1 MQMYLV
7 LPVLF
12 VVARRAARSSWF
24 LAYGDVCCNGF
35 GSHRIYL
42 YHLTDLLIY
51 VPCFAAGIV
60 A

>member
-42 YHLTDLLIY
+42 YHLTDLLI
-51 VPCFAAGIV
+51 
-60 A
+60 